1 MRSLLGLAVVLVAVL
16 APVAAMIAPPT
27 RAGAPWPGWSGTPRP
42 ASRFPAS
49 ASPSAR
55 PARNPTPRAGSPSP
69 AFRPATTPSWPRRSQ
84 GARLEALASNGSV
97 IFTAQTRR
105 YLVSPGQDPVEIGSA
120 MMGRGLYVGTD
131 PYVVIAGSL
140 FRVH

>member
-1 MRSLLGLAVVLVAVL
+1 VAGLVRD
-16 APVAAMIAPPT
+16 AATGEPI
-27 RAGAPWPGWSGTPRP
+27 PGVSVTVGE
-42 ASRFPAS
+42 AS
-49 ASPSAR
+49 AESDATGR
-55 PARNPTPRAGSPSP
+55 SPSP